1 MMKMKTTI
9 LKKMM
14 NQATTKTNQKTLF
27 YFLTCSLIWGLTWI
41 SIKFQIPYADGSVA
55 VFYRFVFS
63 SFIMLV
69 VCLATK
75 TNLNYTA
82 TTHVRFLL
90 QGLFM
95 FSFNFLLTYW
105 ASSMASS
112 ALIALTYTTL
122 IFFNMFGAFLFFNT
136 PFEKKV
142 VTGALVSF
150 LGMGLIALNE
160 YLQRGLNPLSLT
172 GIFISLVGVLSASA
186 GNLLS
191 TSIRRQHI
199 PILASNGWSMFYGAI
214 VTGLFCL
221 VSQKS
226 FHVNVTQ
233 EFILSFIYLSILG
246 TVVSFWSYIKLIENI
261 GPTKAAFTSVVSP
274 IIALAVSTFFENFH
288 WTMFLLAGS
297 ALCIVGNIM
306 ALVPLRP
313 LKNSFFAWP
322 KKN

>member
-1 MMKMKTTI
+1 MKTTI
-9 LKKMM
+9 LKMTKM

-27 YFLTCSLIWGLTWI
+27 YFLTCALIWGLTWI
-41 SIKFQIPYADGSVA
+41 AIKYQIPYTDGSVA

-63 SFIMLV
+63 SFIMLI

-75 TNLNYTA
+75 THLKYTA
-82 TTHVRFLL
+82 ATHLRFLS

-95 FSFNFLLTYW
+95 FSCNFLLTYW

-122 IFFNMFGAFLFFNT
+122 IFFNMFGAFVFFNT

-142 VTGALVSF
+142 VIGALVSF
-150 LGMGLIALNE
+150 LGMGLIAFNE
-160 YLQRGLNPLSLT
+160 YNQRGLHPLSLI
-172 GIFISLVGVLSASA
+172 GIFISMFGVISASS

-191 TSIRRQHI
+191 ASIRKQQI

-226 FHVNVTQ
+226 FAVNITQ
-233 EFILSFIYLSILG
+233 EFILSFIYLSVLG
-246 TVVSFWSYIKLIENI
+246 TVVSFWSYIKLIEKI

-288 WTMFLLAGS
+288 WTAFLVIGS
-297 ALCIVGNIM
+297 VLCLVGNIM
-306 ALVPLRP
+306 ALVPIES
-313 LKNSFFAWP
+313 LKNSFFVLP

>member
-1 MMKMKTTI
+1 
-9 LKKMM
+9 M
-14 NQATTKTNQKTLF
+14 NQPKTKTNQNTLF
-27 YFLTCSLIWGLTWI
+27 YFITCSAIWGLTWI
-41 SIKFQIPYADGSVA
+41 AIKYQIPYTDGSVA

-63 SFIMLV
+63 SFIMLII
-69 VCLATK
+69 CLATK
-75 TNLNYTA
+75 TNLNYATA
-82 TTHVRFLL
+82 THVRFLL

-95 FSFNFLLTYW
+95 FSCNFLLTYW

-142 VTGALVSF
+142 VIGALVSF
-150 LGMGLIALNE
+150 FGMGFIAFNE
-160 YLQRGLNPLSLT
+160 YFQRGLNPLSLA
-172 GIFISLVGVLSASA
+172 GILISLVGVVSASS

-191 TSIRRQHI
+191 TSIRKQQI

-214 VTGLFCL
+214 ITGLFCL

-233 EFILSFIYLSILG
+233 EFILSFLYLSILG

-274 IIALAVSTFFENFH
+274 IIALAISTFFENFH
-288 WTMFLLAGS
+288 WTLFLLVGS
-297 ALCIVGNIM
+297 TLCIVGNIM
-306 ALVPLRP
+306 ALVPLGP
-313 LKNSFFAWP
+313 LKNSFFASL
-322 KKN
+322 KKS

>member
-1 MMKMKTTI
+1 
-9 LKKMM
+9 M
-14 NQATTKTNQKTLF
+14 NQATTKTNQKIFF

-41 SIKFQIPYADGSVA
+41 AIKYQIPYTDGSVA

-69 VCLATK
+69 LCLVTK
-75 TNLNYTA
+75 TNLFYSA
-82 TTHVRFLL
+82 ATHVRFLL

-95 FSFNFLLTYW
+95 FSCNFLLTYW

-122 IFFNMFGAFLFFNT
+122 IFFNMFGSFLFFKT

-150 LGMGLIALNE
+150 LGMGFIALNE

-172 GIFISLVGVLSASA
+172 GILISLVGVISASA

-191 TSIRRQHI
+191 TSIRKQQI
-199 PILASNGWSMFYGAI
+199 PILGSNGWSMFYGAI
-214 VTGLFCL
+214 VTGLFC
-221 VSQKS
+221 VINQKS

-233 EFILSFIYLSILG
+233 EFILSFIYLGLLG

-274 IIALAVSTFFENFH
+274 IIALAVSTFFENLH
-288 WTMFLLAGS
+288 WTVFLLAGS
-297 ALCIVGNIM
+297 ALCIIGNLM

-313 LKNSFFAWP
+313 IKNSFFALS
-322 KKN
+322 KKS

>member
-1 MMKMKTTI
+1 MTTI
-9 LKKMM
+9 LKMTKM
-14 NQATTKTNQKTLF
+14 NQAPTKTNQKTLF
-27 YFLTCSLIWGLTWI
+27 YFLTCALIWGLTWI
-41 SIKFQIPYADGSVA
+41 AIKYQIPYADGSAA

-63 SFIMLV
+63 SFIMLL
-69 VCLATK
+69 VCLVTK
-75 TNLNYTA
+75 TNFNYPLML
-82 TTHVRFLL
+82 HVRFIF

-95 FSFNFLLTYW
+95 FSCNFLLTYW

-150 LGMGLIALNE
+150 LGMGLIAFNE

-172 GIFISLVGVLSASA
+172 GILISLVGVVSASS

-191 TSIRRQHI
+191 TSIRKQQI
-199 PILASNGWSMFYGAI
+199 PILASNGWSMFYGAVI
-214 VTGLFCL
+214 TGLFCL

-226 FHVNVTQ
+226 FHVNITQ
-233 EFILSFIYLSILG
+233 EFILSFIYLSVLG

-288 WTMFLLAGS
+288 WTVYLLIGS
-297 ALCIVGNIM
+297 ALCIIGNVM
-306 ALVPLRP
+306 ALVPLQS
-313 LKNSFFAWP
+313 LKNSFFVLS
-322 KKN
+322 KKS